1 MRDKNKTRA
10 KTERFLAVQE
20 RLGSRVSTYGI
31 KDILK
36 LNGFRWFKPTKSWAI
51 DIAHKATAMNLLESM
66 NVANEVEISE
76 MSFDELVGKVV
87 TEKVIRKN
95 YIPAK
100 ALTTL
105 GVDRRAL
112 DRKIQ
117 AGKLSIKNFQLD
129 AIGRKIN
136 KRFSRQHVI
145 REYPDLTDRLSA

>member
-1 MRDKNKTRA
+1 MKAKSKTRA

-51 DIAHKATAMNLLESM
+51 DIAHKATAMNLLETI

-105 GVDRRAL
+105 GVDRREL

-136 KRFSRQHVI
+136 KRFSRQDVI
-145 REYPDLTDRLSA
+145 REYPDLTDRLSG

>member
-1 MRDKNKTRA
+1 
-10 KTERFLAVQE
+10 
-20 RLGSRVSTYGI
+20 
-31 KDILK
+31 
-36 LNGFRWFKPTKSWAI
+36 
-51 DIAHKATAMNLLESM
+51 MNLLESM

-105 GVDRRAL
+105 GVDRREL

-136 KRFSRQHVI
+136 KRFSRQDVI
-145 REYPDLTDRLSA
+145 REYPDLTDRLSS